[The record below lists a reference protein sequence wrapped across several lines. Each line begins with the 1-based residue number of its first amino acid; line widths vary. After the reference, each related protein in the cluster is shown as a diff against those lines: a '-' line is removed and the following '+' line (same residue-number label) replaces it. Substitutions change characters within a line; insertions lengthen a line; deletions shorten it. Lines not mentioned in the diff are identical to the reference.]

1 MNGKI
6 VSRVV
11 LRVELYY
18 EGGDRIGIDQVAT
31 AEQLTQ
37 NLLGPLAALAAL
49 LEQLWRKL
57 SFEIG
62 DARFPAK

>member
-1 MNGKI
+1 MNGKK
-6 VSRVV
+6 VNRVV

-18 EGGDRIGIDQVAT
+18 EDGDRIGIDQVAT

-37 NLLGPLAALAAL
+37 NKLGPLAALAAL
-49 LEQLWRKL
+49 LERLWRKL